1 MANAKELF
9 QRLDPQNPNE
19 KNLLEEIMGIEGIG
33 DNSFNIVEAPGGVSA
48 VGDTWTYGKATDMT
62 RQKGDTLYQNNRKL
76 NFSKQSVNEIE
87 DIVTKDKQN
96 KIKEVCLNL
105 FQSNSAVAAKNPYK
119 CNGDEDS
126 DKLVRLMTVLL
137 YRYSNNSNW
146 NYSMFHSNIELFEK
160 CMQILDVLCGN
171 TIHSWEMNLQEL
183 DDGIKTKTGRTNADA
198 HKSVMDIGLGVIK
211 DFGSSW
217 MSGGADSV
225 KLDTFKHYNEN
236 ILNSWM
242 LHDDYGPNIFLL
254 FTALKNLNVEGY
266 QLNNVFRIESAEEY
280 FSVFNQRMGIPSSET
295 FDINKYLGFK
305 EWIVWVIN
313 ICNSNSQLLNSNNKI
328 YKNNNKVEAGKYKSF
343 MRTSPNGIFNVNITG
358 PGTPM
363 NTFVAQ
369 TLGQVKYTIDAVGI
383 PSRRN
388 RIYTTS
394 LPIFVGGGN
403 SESDQNMT
411 KRVGDITF
419 EDIVNEVRG
428 NTQHMEFIGG
438 SYYRNNYQ
446 SVMLVSK
453 LRKYYDTIL
462 QTLNAQNLQLDNESK
477 SYMDKLLNDIQT
489 IIIKAEDTLNNLS
502 NWVKSNS
509 LRKQVSGRNEI
520 SLASILKEY
529 MSTMGNLRKSV
540 GEYEKNINRIVVE
553 VPVR

>member
-1 MANAKELF
+1 
-9 QRLDPQNPNE
+9 
-19 KNLLEEIMGIEGIG
+19 
-33 DNSFNIVEAPGGVSA
+33 
-48 VGDTWTYGKATDMT
+48 
-62 RQKGDTLYQNNRKL
+62 
-76 NFSKQSVNEIE
+76 
-87 DIVTKDKQN
+87 
-96 KIKEVCLNL
+96 
-105 FQSNSAVAAKNPYK
+105 
-119 CNGDEDS
+119 
-126 DKLVRLMTVLL
+126 
-137 YRYSNNSNW
+137 
-146 NYSMFHSNIELFEK
+146 
-160 CMQILDVLCGN
+160 
-171 TIHSWEMNLQEL
+171 
-183 DDGIKTKTGRTNADA
+183 
-198 HKSVMDIGLGVIK
+198 
-211 DFGSSW
+211 
-217 MSGGADSV
+217 
-225 KLDTFKHYNEN
+225 
-236 ILNSWM
+236 
-242 LHDDYGPNIFLL
+242 
-254 FTALKNLNVEGY
+254 
-266 QLNNVFRIESAEEY
+266 
-280 FSVFNQRMGIPSSET
+280 
-295 FDINKYLGFK
+295 
-305 EWIVWVIN
+305 
-313 ICNSNSQLLNSNNKI
+313 
-328 YKNNNKVEAGKYKSF
+328 
-343 MRTSPNGIFNVNITG
+343 
-358 PGTPM
+358 M